1 VTASTVLLPGVDRHG
16 AGYRVPMR
24 FGAHR
29 HIETGIATPD
39 EANARVITLRA
50 MRDAGLTPA
59 AAPRDQTLRAAAEA
73 LLTRKHTT
81 VSRKTKRKLRR
92 RGIEWWV
99 RATKPWREGELA
111 EVPISLLDRSRV
123 EDYIVA
129 RAATAAK
136 TARDELDGL
145 KATLRLASTRNLRYD
160 PALLE
165 IERPVVTPRQ
175 RRALTVAELE
185 LLAEKAPSYARR
197 MLLFKG
203 TVGNRFE
210 ELATLTDDR
219 VDLGGA
225 TIFIPAHLCKEGE
238 DKTIDLTL
246 EEVALLRRQLLER
259 ARGTRLVF
267 PTKTAD
273 SGGTFSSCGWSGTRR
288 GPGQTRRGASST
300 GSTIPQT
307 RRFFGGSSTRTASG
321 SSVTRKSRS
330 ASASTRTTCARQRRR
345 LCATRVSAKRR
356 RPLDLVTPTRAS
368 CSSGSMTSAT
378 AGLGCA
384 GRSRRSPPRDCA
396 RRSPRRRRDR
406 LLGRPRRARRTCRHR
421 SPGPIRVQP
430 APRPLSRSRST
441 SGIAAKAHTGFEP
454 VPPP

>member
-165 IERPVVTPRQ
+165 IERPVVTPRP
-175 RRALTVAELE
+175 A
-185 LLAEKAPSYARR
+185 
-197 MLLFKG
+197 G
-203 TVGNRFE
+203 T
-210 ELATLTDDR
+210 
-219 VDLGGA
+219 
-225 TIFIPAHLCKEGE
+225 H
-238 DKTIDLTL
+238 
-246 EEVALLRRQLLER
+246 
-259 ARGTRLVF
+259 
-267 PTKTAD
+267 
-273 SGGTFSSCGWSGTRR
+273 
-288 GPGQTRRGASST
+288 RRGA
-300 GSTIPQT
+300 
-307 RRFFGGSSTRTASG
+307 
-321 SSVTRKSRS
+321 
-330 ASASTRTTCARQRRR
+330 
-345 LCATRVSAKRR
+345 
-356 RPLDLVTPTRAS
+356 
-368 CSSGSMTSAT
+368 
-378 AGLGCA
+378 
-384 GRSRRSPPRDCA
+384 
-396 RRSPRRRRDR
+396 
-406 LLGRPRRARRTCRHR
+406 
-421 SPGPIRVQP
+421 
-430 APRPLSRSRST
+430 
-441 SGIAAKAHTGFEP
+441 
-454 VPPP
+454 